1 LYPSKKH
8 TISDKH
14 NITESNLSSNLWF
27 LYSPTCKTKYQ
38 KDYTFFTKRIGL
50 SLNLVKETPNII
62 KRSMDAIDLYGRK
75 IANTLFITL
84 HQICSNQ
91 YYILIGGIGMNQEIK
106 EALTLV
112 LTKLENLEESGIRSL
127 KGELS
132 SLYGYI
138 GIFRSDTI
146 RDQNKNETYLKV
158 LTKQIYDMQKT
169 LDFVRAHIERQ
180 REWDEED

>member
-1 LYPSKKH
+1 
-8 TISDKH
+8 
-14 NITESNLSSNLWF
+14 
-27 LYSPTCKTKYQ
+27 
-38 KDYTFFTKRIGL
+38 
-50 SLNLVKETPNII
+50 V
-62 KRSMDAIDLYGRK
+62 LYGRK